1 MTLIKCKEC
10 NKEISDKAKSCP
22 HCGFPIEET
31 QNIENTNNVIMQ
43 NNLIKIPINKEKC
56 SIISIILFIL
66 FSFVMYLCFISY
78 GNEQFYFIKTSY
90 STYTLLECFENTKLN
105 IYITIFTTIIGTLSF
120 ISLIL
125 TLLSKKTFKFS
136 KVGYLL
142 NIVTMLIFY
151 INIYLN
157 NLRVGNQFSLIFI
170 LNFVLLILPR
180 FDKLISIDTMVTKE
194 KEDRYLKNN
203 EKLNK
208 LYDKKTISL
217 TLKIISII
225 TIFLSIISFLL
236 IIYFNNKEMTY
247 FIQANPDDYN
257 QIKVI
262 NDFINV
268 RSAPNLNSTLLGKVG
283 KNDIYN
289 VIDKIGDENYYWY
302 KIEYKGEN
310 AYIASEKTKPYV
322 EELYKT
328 TDIVKINIFYKTT
341 CIYCENALKYLNELK
356 KDQNYEFKLVK
367 YNINQYKDLF
377 IKVSQYFDITNYYVP
392 LIIIEDDY
400 VQGFSESTK
409 EQITKLLNKHQKEEN
424 NIVEKIKLNDLTK

>member
-56 SIISIILFIL
+56 SIISIIFFIL
-66 FSFVMYLCFISY
+66 FSFVMYLCVISY

-157 NLRVGNQFSLIFI
+157 NLSVGNQFSLIFI

-208 LYDKKTISL
+208 LYDKKPISL
-217 TLKIISII
+217 TLKIISIL
-225 TIFLSIISFLL
+225 FE
-236 IIYFNNKEMTY
+236 KR
-247 FIQANPDDYN
+247 PD
-257 QIKVI
+257 
-262 NDFINV
+262 
-268 RSAPNLNSTLLGKVG
+268 
-283 KNDIYN
+283 
-289 VIDKIGDENYYWY
+289 
-302 KIEYKGEN
+302 
-310 AYIASEKTKPYV
+310 YIPY
-322 EELYKT
+322 
-328 TDIVKINIFYKTT
+328 
-341 CIYCENALKYLNELK
+341 
-356 KDQNYEFKLVK
+356 
-367 YNINQYKDLF
+367 
-377 IKVSQYFDITNYYVP
+377 
-392 LIIIEDDY
+392 
-400 VQGFSESTK
+400 
-409 EQITKLLNKHQKEEN
+409 
-424 NIVEKIKLNDLTK
+424 